1 MAPLKSDLLKK
12 RAAHKCK
19 VTILLKKTSLHAGE
33 FNDAVTDDSIV
44 NQIEQLLAGI
54 EGLDSKISEQFLGD
68 EEDECEDG
76 SEELSDEFNQELM
89 KQTNYHCPN

>member
-1 MAPLKSDLLKK
+1 MAPFKSDLVKK
-12 RAAHKCK
+12 RAALKCK

-54 EGLDSKISEQFLGD
+54 EGLDSKISEQFLG
-68 EEDECEDG
+68 EDECEDTG
-76 SEELSDEFNQELM
+76 RLVRLFVRYGHHFPVVQLKN
-89 KQTNYHCPN
+89 